1 MTREEAIRILEGSIN
16 LSREL
21 LGDAKGRGD
30 KLCIDGLQREIAAHE
45 MAIAALREQEENRWI
60 PVTERM
66 PEEHES
72 IVPNWGTVSKPLLV
86 AFVCTTSEEPYP
98 KNCVVCETMSH
109 NGMFTH
115 KSYSG
120 EYKAIAWMLKP
131 MPPKEEV

>member
-1 MTREEAIRILEGSIN
+1 MTIGKTNMWNTIVGVILGSG
-16 LSREL
+16 LEYKDKKEL
-21 LGDAKGRGD
+21 
-30 KLCIDGLQREIAAHE
+30 IDFVRQVEHD
-45 MAIAALREQEENRWI
+45 QEENRWI

-120 EYKAIAWMLKP
+120 DYKAIAWMLKP

>member
-1 MTREEAIRILEGSIN
+1 MSMTGEEAIRRIQDHMRVHRIGEGHHIYIKEA
-16 LSREL
+16 L
-21 LGDAKGRGD
+21 D
-30 KLCIDGLQREIAAHE
+30 
-45 MAIAALREQEENRWI
+45 MAIAALQEQEENRWT

-66 PEEHES
+66 PEEYES

-109 NGMFTH
+109 NGRFTH

-120 EYKAIAWMLKP
+120 EYKAIAWRLKP
-131 MPPKEEV
+131 MPPKEALK

>member
-1 MTREEAIRILEGSIN
+1 MSNEEAIMRIKDHILDLYI
-16 LSREL
+16 
-21 LGDAKGRGD
+21 GDAQHE
-30 KLCIDGLQREIAAHE
+30 CVREALN
-45 MAIAALREQEENRWI
+45 MAIDALREQEENRWVA
-60 PVTERM
+60 VTERM
-66 PEEHES
+66 PDEHES

-98 KNCVVCETMSH
+98 KNCIVTEAMSH

-120 EYKAIAWMLKP
+120 DYKAIAWMPKP